1 MDFWHVTNQGEGKI
15 EKENSQPTLALDL
28 HFTISRL
35 PEKNLRWFWKPLLLI
50 FQRTRC
56 CVQIAK
62 WLFWRGK
69 WNLCGWRSSK
79 LLKIARVTGGLAA
92 QLGRNRRHWRWREK
106 AVACSNIFPSTD
118 LPSETFIQLFTQ
130 RKSKTVSLIEAT
142 HPPRGV
148 PLFLSS
154 LVTGR
159 VRVTYVCWLQLTL
172 KTVVTVFQTAE
183 HCKALVAQKKGMT
196 KKTSSQ
202 SLVDA
207 IEKQ

>member
-62 WLFWRGK
+62 CLFWRGK

-92 QLGRNRRHWRWREK
+92 QLGRNRRHWRWTEK

-118 LPSETFIQLFTQ
+118 LPSAAFIRIFHPEEIQNRVPHRSHPPTQ
-130 RKSKTVSLIEAT
+130 RRPPFLILPGDRACQGDLCLLAAT
-142 HPPRGV
+142 HPQNCCH
-148 PLFLSS
+148 S
-154 LVTGR
+154 LPHGR
-159 VRVTYVCWLQLTL
+159 TL
-172 KTVVTVFQTAE
+172 
-183 HCKALVAQKKGMT
+183 
-196 KKTSSQ
+196 
-202 SLVDA
+202 
-207 IEKQ
+207 